1 VKSGAAIEQAGQ
13 VKTVVFDKTGTLTVG
28 EPVLS
33 EIRCIHGDPS
43 VLLVGA
49 AAVELLSPHVLAS
62 AVVKAARERG
72 LAISPAAEVCETP
85 GTGVSGTVEGRR
97 FAIGSGSYVRSQGVA
112 LPAEQEAER
121 ARLSQAGKTI
131 ACVGVDARLAG
142 MLVFEDTV
150 RPEAPAMMR
159 RLRETGITQTVMV
172 TGDAPETARAV
183 AARIGIQDVR
193 SRLQPEEKLAAI
205 REMAAHGPVMMVGDG
220 INDAPALATAHV
232 GVAMGGYGAGI
243 ATDAADVVITVENV
257 ERVADTIQLGRRMVA
272 VARQGI
278 FFGMGASF
286 GLMFLASLGYVPP
299 AVGALLQEGLDL
311 AAILNALRA
320 R

>member
-1 VKSGAAIEQAGQ
+1 
-13 VKTVVFDKTGTLTVG
+13 
-28 EPVLS
+28 
-33 EIRCIHGDPS
+33 
-43 VLLVGA
+43 
-49 AAVELLSPHVLAS
+49 
-62 AVVKAARERG
+62 
-72 LAISPAAEVCETP
+72 
-85 GTGVSGTVEGRR
+85 
-97 FAIGSGSYVRSQGVA
+97 
-112 LPAEQEAER
+112 
-121 ARLSQAGKTI
+121 
-131 ACVGVDARLAG
+131 
-142 MLVFEDTV
+142 
-150 RPEAPAMMR
+150 MMR
-159 RLRETGITQTVMV
+159 RLREAGITRIVML

-183 AARIGIQDVR
+183 AARIGIPDVR

-257 ERVADTIQLGRRMVA
+257 ERVADTVQLGRRMVG

-278 FFGMGASF
+278 FFGMGASL

-299 AVGALLQEGLDL
+299 AVGALLQEALDL